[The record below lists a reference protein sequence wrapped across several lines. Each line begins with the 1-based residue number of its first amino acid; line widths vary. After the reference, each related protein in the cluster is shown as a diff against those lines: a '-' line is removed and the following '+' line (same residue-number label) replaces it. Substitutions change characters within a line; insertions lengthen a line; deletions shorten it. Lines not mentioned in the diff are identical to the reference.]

1 MGRILVHDFR
11 YLSYSSSLGKT
22 RPNRR
27 ADISPFRWVLQMKI
41 NEFIKN
47 NLEVKVLNK
56 DPSLRHMMT
65 STRLP
70 QIVCS
75 DGFKMSVQVGFS
87 LYSTP
92 KKVAKRYSAV
102 EIGYPS
108 DHEPL
113 IEEYAECYTLY
124 SSIEELDIDFT
135 NTVYPYVPVKI
146 VDKVLRKHGGIDLV
160 TTTANRKRI

>member
-1 MGRILVHDFR
+1 M
-11 YLSYSSSLGKT
+11 KT
-22 RPNRR
+22 N
-27 ADISPFRWVLQMKI
+27 I

-47 NLEVKVLNK
+47 NLKVKVLYGNK
-56 DPSLRHMMT
+56 DPLMKHMLT

-75 DGFKMSVQVGFS
+75 DGFSMSVQVGSS

-102 EIGYPS
+102 EIGFPS

-113 IEEYAECYTLY
+113 IEKWAENLFED
-124 SSIEELDIDFT
+124 SPDFT
-135 NTVYPYVPVKI
+135 DTVYPYVPVK
-146 VDKVLRKHGGIDLV
+146 VVNEVLKKHGGIDL
-160 TTTANRKRI
+160 TETLRRSE